1 MNAKLLSLPIDA
13 LFKLKAELDAAAEKR
28 RHEVFRKGRLVTF
41 EGCQNET
48 LTARIENVGPKN
60 LLLQVLDER
69 GSPVL
74 VRGKWRCDPK
84 NCQPVFGNPFAKPAP
99 KPLFTAND
107 RPALADAGSF

>member
-1 MNAKLLSLPIDA
+1 
-13 LFKLKAELDAAAEKR
+13 
-28 RHEVFRKGRLVTF
+28 
-41 EGCQNET
+41 
-48 LTARIENVGPKN
+48 
-60 LLLQVLDER
+60 VLDER